1 MLRLVCAGAV
11 AMCMIVPRVG
21 VLIACAVALT
31 YLLVRNWTDLTSDRR
46 FLSKLAQPTPVL
58 ISIGAFLAWV
68 FIACIW
74 ASDPIEALEK
84 AAILAIVMLASVVI
98 IQQLEGLSEEAS
110 TQLTQGVLIGFLIG
124 GLYTAFETISQEG
137 LTRFTLTYLPFIDH
151 SGGKHVIVENG
162 TAIRMSGAHMT
173 RVSFEFA
180 LFLCPAILATLA
192 TTRGA
197 LKLVCLA
204 AIAAFSVVVI
214 LWSRSQTAQLV
225 VILTFIT
232 LAFTL
237 FFRNFARIAIAAGF
251 ALLVLFI
258 VPIALGLFAAEVH
271 KDPDLFRSA
280 RARVVIWD
288 YTAKRVLEHPILGVG
303 TYSTR
308 FIHQARIAKE
318 PTWEGDLIVR
328 PETRD
333 HPHNVYL
340 QVWYE
345 LGVIGA
351 LLFGWMGLMILRA
364 TKDADISVQPFLL
377 TQFAMTG
384 ALIGPTY
391 GMWQSWFQFS
401 IAAATVALAI
411 CAACKARNALPAEQ
425 SVIAQA

>member
-21 VLIACAVALT
+21 VLIAGVAALI
-31 YLLVRNWTDLTSDRR
+31 YLLVRNWNDLASGRR
-46 FLSKLAQPTPVL
+46 FLSKLVQPTPIL
-58 ISIGAFLAWV
+58 ISIAAFVGWV
-68 FIACIW
+68 FIACLW
-74 ASDPIEALEK
+74 AADPMEALEK
-84 AAILAIVMLASVVI
+84 AAILALVMGASLVV
-98 IQQLEGLSEEAS
+98 IQQLEGLSDDAV
-110 TQLTQGVLIGFLIG
+110 TQLAQGVLIGFLIG

-137 LTRFTLTYLPFIDH
+137 LTRFMLTYTPFIEH
-151 SGGKHVIVENG
+151 SGGKHVTIENG
-162 TAIRMSGAHMT
+162 TAVRMSGAHMT

-180 LFLCPAILATLA
+180 LFLCPAILAALA

-197 LKLVCLA
+197 LRLACLA
-204 AIAAFSVVVI
+204 AITAFSVVVI

-225 VILTFIT
+225 VLLTFIT
-232 LAFTL
+232 LAFAL
-237 FFRNFARIAIAAGF
+237 CFRNLTRLAIAAGF
-251 ALLVLFI
+251 ALVVLFI
-258 VPIALGLFAAEVH
+258 VPIALSLFAAEVH
-271 KDPDLFRSA
+271 KDPNLFTSA
-280 RARVVIWD
+280 RARVIIWD

-318 PTWEGDLIVR
+318 PTWEGDLLVR

-345 LGVIGA
+345 LGVVGA
-351 LLFGWMGLMILRA
+351 LLFGWMGLVILRA

-384 ALIGPTY
+384 VLIGPTY

-411 CAACKARNALPAEQ
+411 CAACKARARVTSEQ
-425 SVIAQA
+425 VAVARA